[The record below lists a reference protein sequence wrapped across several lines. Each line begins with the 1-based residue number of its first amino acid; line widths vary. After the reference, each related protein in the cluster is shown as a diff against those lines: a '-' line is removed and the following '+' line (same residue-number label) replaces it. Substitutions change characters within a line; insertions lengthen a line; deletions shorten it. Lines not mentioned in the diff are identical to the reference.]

1 MDTNQKTL
9 SKNVVREKLVEMG
22 IDPVSAD
29 LFLGYH
35 RQRPEIWRNFEKA
48 ALYLLVNRDGDFG
61 AKEVFEWLR
70 RGNDELSRSVSD
82 FKLNNNIIIDNF
94 TSLYGR
100 VFVIFHPEFAARVP
114 LRAARGPKRIAA

>member
-1 MDTNQKTL
+1 MTDTQTKSKAEIRETL
-9 SKNVVREKLVEMG
+9 IGMG
-22 IDPVSAD
+22 IEPVSAD
-29 LFLGYH
+29 LFLAYH
-35 RQRPEIWRNFEKA
+35 KSRPEIWRNFEKA

-82 FKLNNNIIIDNF
+82 FKLNNNF